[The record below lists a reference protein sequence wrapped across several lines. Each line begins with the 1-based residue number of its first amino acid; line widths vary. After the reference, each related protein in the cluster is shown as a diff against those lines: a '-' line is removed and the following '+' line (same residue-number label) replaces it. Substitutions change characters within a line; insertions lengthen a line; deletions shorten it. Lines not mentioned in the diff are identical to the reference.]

1 VGGAFI
7 GASNQSKGHQMIDD
21 DDDYEHLFDILYT
34 VFGVLVLLFAV
45 IGFGAIF
52 YFIVSLL

>member
-1 VGGAFI
+1 
-7 GASNQSKGHQMIDD
+7 MIDD

-45 IGFGAIF
+45 IGFSGIF
-52 YFIVSLL
+52 FFIVSLL